1 MKDPRFK
8 VGCLAMSIMRQWL
21 SAFLL
26 TSIASLLNQAV
37 ESLVNV
43 VSRMEQPVQGD
54 ALLVSLVLY
63 AGRAVSICYNCRLQL
78 IKGIR
83 SLAV

>member
-8 VGCLAMSIMRQWL
+8 VSCLAMLIMRQWL
-21 SAFLL
+21 SAFPL

-63 AGRAVSICYNCRLQL
+63 ASRAVSILYSCRL
-78 IKGIR
+78 
-83 SLAV
+83 